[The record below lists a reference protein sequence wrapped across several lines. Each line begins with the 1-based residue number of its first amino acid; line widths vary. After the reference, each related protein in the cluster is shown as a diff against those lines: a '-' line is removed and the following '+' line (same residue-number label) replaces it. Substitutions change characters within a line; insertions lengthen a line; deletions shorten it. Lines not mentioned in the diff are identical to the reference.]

1 MLFVDRIDAGR
12 RLAERLGHLRD
23 ADPVV
28 LGLPRGGVPVAH
40 QVAEALDAPLDV
52 IVVRKLGVPFQPE
65 LGMGAIGEDGVRI
78 VNPEVLRAARVTDDE
93 IAAVER
99 RERAELERRARRF
112 RGDRPRVPLEGRTAI
127 VVDDGIATGST
138 ARAACQVARAH
149 GAARVVLAVPV
160 APPGWTDRLGA
171 DADELVCLETP
182 EQFWAI
188 GQWYGDF
195 TQTSDGEVVDCLER
209 RADVTAASANAGGS
223 QPAGSASGGDD
234 PPGVDAEVELPAGP
248 ARLAGRLTIP
258 GGAAGLVVFAHG
270 SGSSRHSPR
279 NQYVAGV
286 LGEAGMGTLL
296 FDLLSVAEEVDR
308 ANVFDIDLLAG
319 RLVEVTRWLRDR
331 PVARDLPVGYFGAST
346 GAAAALW
353 AAAELGPDV
362 AAVVSRGGRPDLAGA
377 RLAEVAAP
385 TLLVV
390 GGHDE
395 VVLDLNRRAQALMRC
410 ESRLAVVP
418 GATHLFE
425 EPGTLQQAAGLA
437 RDWFVDH
444 LASVRPPAG
453 R

>member
-28 LGLPRGGVPVAH
+28 LGLPRGGVPVAD